1 MHANGV
7 AQMSEGIN
15 FSDGLGRCVLMAG
28 MPCALGTRL
37 GPSGKRAA
45 HASSSSPRSSSSSL
59 CCRYA
64 NPRELTLVE
73 RMAYYDSAQGAG
85 AGREYY
91 TNLCMKAVNQSVGR
105 AIRHRNDYAA
115 IVLAD
120 SRFAKAAV
128 KERLPKWIAGGLR
141 VPPTHADGIAA
152 VRSFFGGRAE
162 EQRRIEAARKGA
174 E

>member
-45 HASSSSPRSSSSSL
+45 HASSSSSPRSSSSSSL
-59 CCRYA
+59 DCRYA

-73 RMAYYDSAQGAG
+73 RMAYYDSAQ
-85 AGREYY
+85 
-91 TNLCMKAVNQSVGR
+91 V
-105 AIRHRNDYAA
+105 
-115 IVLAD
+115 
-120 SRFAKAAV
+120 
-128 KERLPKWIAGGLR
+128 
-141 VPPTHADGIAA
+141 
-152 VRSFFGGRAE
+152 
-162 EQRRIEAARKGA
+162 
-174 E
+174 